1 MQDLNNVLDRPTSGR
16 INPLLHNVR
25 KLRRKGA
32 VFQTRLWRLAKSP
45 LFVWLTIVFHSIVVG
60 SAFCIQEIEL
70 PSNPKFADVFT
81 ALYWAVSTVTTVGY
95 GDVVPVTTMGKILA
109 IGLMIAG
116 PIFSAIYTALF
127 ASALLAPEIEDVER
141 NVHGVQTQFRALE
154 REVRG
159 DDAHIEAVLKDL
171 QSALNSLQRKSSLGD

>member
-1 MQDLNNVLDRPTSGR
+1 MSESSGLGGT
-16 INPLLHNVR
+16 NPLLHRVR
-25 KLRRKGA
+25 KFRRKSA
-32 VFQTRLWRLAKSP
+32 VFHSRIWRLAKSS
-45 LFVWLTIVFHSIVVG
+45 LFIWLTIFFHSLVVG
-60 SAFCIQEIEL
+60 SAFCIRWLESD
-70 PSNPKFADVFT
+70 SNPMVEDIYT

-95 GDVVPVTTMGKILA
+95 GDVVPVTTYGKILA

-159 DDAHIEAVLKDL
+159 DDAHIEVVLRDL
-171 QSALNSLQRKSSLGD
+171 QAALDSLQRNSRLQQPPKQP